1 MVEESKQ
8 SHLLP
13 DIVSARSSM
22 PDPVLAGNINGD
34 ADAYEMGDLNSLI
47 ESEVI
52 VKPNQDEDEKEDE
65 MQDPPDEDYGDL
77 ALLEEYK

>member
-8 SHLLP
+8 SQLLP

-22 PDPVLAGNINGD
+22 PDPILAANINGD

-52 VKPNQDEDEKEDE
+52 IKPNQDEDDKEDE
-65 MQDPPDEDYGDL
+65 GQDPPDEDYGDL